1 MSSSTEAVKP
11 LSDFHTI
18 GNKVYLITPG
28 SYSPREPLI
37 LFFSWMGAA
46 AKHIVKYTVAYRK
59 LFPTARIVLIR
70 NDVGDFF
77 RREASYTKLLAP
89 AIDIAKQH
97 VDAGGQVLVH
107 SFSNGGGNQLV
118 EFAKAWTKREGSP
131 LPMRAQMMDS
141 APGNGGWLRSHK
153 AMATSLPRFWVW
165 KLLGSAS
172 IHLFLAVLFVI
183 GKLGRREHIMDIMRR
198 QLNDDS
204 LFNRRA
210 PRVYLYSKADEM
222 VGHDEVEEHADQ
234 AEAQG
239 WKVTRVRFER
249 SPHAG
254 HIRGAR
260 TA

>member
-118 EFAKAWTKREGSP
+118 DEARGLTIAYARTDDGLGAGKWR
-131 LPMRAQMMDS
+131 LAQEPQGHGHLVTALLGVEAVGVCID
-141 APGNGGWLRSHK
+141 P
-153 AMATSLPRFWVW
+153 SLPCCIVCDW
-165 KLLGSAS
+165 
-172 IHLFLAVLFVI
+172 
-183 GKLGRREHIMDIMRR
+183 
-198 QLNDDS
+198 
-204 LFNRRA
+204 
-210 PRVYLYSKADEM
+210 
-222 VGHDEVEEHADQ
+222 Q
-234 AEAQG
+234 AG
-239 WKVTRVRFER
+239 
-249 SPHAG
+249 
-254 HIRGAR
+254 
-260 TA
+260 